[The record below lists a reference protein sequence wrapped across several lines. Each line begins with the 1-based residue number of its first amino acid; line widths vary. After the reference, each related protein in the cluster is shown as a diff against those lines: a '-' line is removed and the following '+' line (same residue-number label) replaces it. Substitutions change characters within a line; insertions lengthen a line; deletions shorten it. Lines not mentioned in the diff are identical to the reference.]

1 MSKALAGVAA
11 ALLTAVLAAS
21 PVVADNEIDEARAVL
36 FAKAATALAAARE
49 ANAALLAPGSFED
62 GTKAYE
68 RAENDYERGRSLERI
83 RRYLDEAAQA
93 FAEAARAA
101 GIAQRNLSGLMRDR
115 DAAIE
120 AGAEGVNGDS
130 WQDAEQGFRR
140 AALALEKVDAQ
151 ASLRYAQ
158 EASGDYRTAELNA
171 IKKGLLDGTR
181 VLIEQ
186 ARRDRVQRLA
196 PRTLEQAEALL
207 AEADRALEEDRYDT
221 DRPRDLARQANYQ
234 ARHAIFLAGFITDLR
249 DTKASTEELILELE
263 EPLRRVASA
272 ADIAA
277 EFDEG
282 FEPPAQEMERYIV
295 DLREDARRL
304 EQDLEERTRQVYA
317 LEQEVTEVYERL
329 GGVSEERQALA
340 RQIERQ
346 AMDRQRL
353 TELEALFPK
362 HQAQVLREG
371 DQVIIRLV
379 GLEFQPSSAR
389 IPANAQDLLRSLETA
404 LRLYPSADITISG
417 HTDSFGGD
425 AANFELSRARAE
437 SVRKHLLEVMR
448 LPATRVSA
456 VGHGE
461 TRPVASNQ
469 TPEGRARN
477 RRIDVAIRP
486 RA

>member
-1 MSKALAGVAA
+1 MSKALAGAATALLAAVLTLSPAA
-11 ALLTAVLAAS
+11 AQ
-21 PVVADNEIDEARAVL
+21 DGIDEARAVL
-36 FAKAATALAAARE
+36 FAQAATARSAATE

-68 RAENDYERGRSLERI
+68 RAAADYERGRSLDRI
-83 RRYLDEAAQA
+83 RRYLDEATQS
-93 FAEAARAA
+93 FTEAARAA
-101 GIAQRNLSGLMRDR
+101 GVAQRNLSGLMRDR

-120 AGAEGVNGDS
+120 AGADGVNGDS

-140 AALALEKVDAQ
+140 AALDLEKGDAQ
-151 ASLRYAQ
+151 GSLRHAQ

-186 ARRDRVQRLA
+186 ARRNRVQRHA
-196 PRTLEQAEALL
+196 PRTLARAEDLL
-207 AEADRALEEDRYDT
+207 AEADQALEADRYDT

-234 ARHAIFLAGFITDLR
+234 ARHAIYLAGFIQNHR
-249 DTKASTEELILELE
+249 DSKASTEDLILEFE
-263 EPLRRVASA
+263 EPLRRIASA

-282 FEPPAQEMERYIV
+282 FEPPAQEMERYV
-295 DLREDARRL
+295 ADARADKHRL
-304 EQDLEERTRQVYA
+304 EQDLDERTRQVYA
-317 LEQEVTEVYERL
+317 LEQEVTDVYERL

-353 TELEALFPK
+353 AEVEALFTRD
-362 HQAQVLREG
+362 QAQVLREG
-371 DQVIIRLV
+371 DQVVIRLV
-379 GLEFQPSSAR
+379 GLDFRPSSAN

-417 HTDSFGGD
+417 HTDAFGGD

-437 SVRKHLLEVMR
+437 SVRKHLLEIMR

-461 TRPVASNQ
+461 TQPVASNQ

-486 RA
+486 RD